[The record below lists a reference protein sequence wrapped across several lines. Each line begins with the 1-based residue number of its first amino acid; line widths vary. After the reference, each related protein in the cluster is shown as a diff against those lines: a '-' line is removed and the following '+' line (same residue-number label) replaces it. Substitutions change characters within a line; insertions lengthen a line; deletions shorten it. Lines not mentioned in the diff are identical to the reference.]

1 MKPHI
6 AKQRRGDACH
16 SEKYARKNVHL
27 CPGRQRG
34 ATPRETTWGR
44 RMSPPEPREKSNCF
58 TRILGANMEP
68 HIVENA
74 AAARVA
80 PKTVRGGGI
89 ITFFHECPG
98 RQHGAMQ
105 RGTAWG

>member
-44 RMSPPEPREKSNCF
+44 RMSPPEPRERSNCF

-68 HIVENA
+68 HIV
-74 AAARVA
+74 
-80 PKTVRGGGI
+80 K
-89 ITFFHECPG
+89 
-98 RQHGAMQ
+98 Q
-105 RGTAWG
+105 RGRDACHPDNRAEKIKS